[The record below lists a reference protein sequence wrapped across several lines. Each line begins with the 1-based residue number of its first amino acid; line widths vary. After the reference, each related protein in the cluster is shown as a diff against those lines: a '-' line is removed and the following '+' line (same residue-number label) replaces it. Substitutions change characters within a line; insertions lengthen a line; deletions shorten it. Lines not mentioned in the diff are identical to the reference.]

1 MMVLSLTLWKDAD
14 SDIPHPEASQRRV
27 RGAEVIADIRYR
39 CAVSHIRCDGIA
51 PLDLFSSLCR
61 SFSMFTRE
69 TFLMPRSIPLSWW
82 RMLPILAIA
91 VAIVSYYDTKL
102 QKAERRGEGRIHDT
116 G

>member
-1 MMVLSLTLWKDAD
+1 
-14 SDIPHPEASQRRV
+14 
-27 RGAEVIADIRYR
+27 
-39 CAVSHIRCDGIA
+39 
-51 PLDLFSSLCR
+51 
-61 SFSMFTRE
+61 MFTRE